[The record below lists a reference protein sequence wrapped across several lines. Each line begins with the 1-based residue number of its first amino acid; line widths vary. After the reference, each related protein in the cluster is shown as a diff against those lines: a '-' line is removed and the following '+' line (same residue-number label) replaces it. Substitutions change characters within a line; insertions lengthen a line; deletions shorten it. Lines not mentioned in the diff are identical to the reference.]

1 MVQMVVELAV
11 EQLVVEQVVEVHSLF
26 VQMELLNI

>member
-1 MVQMVVELAV
+1 MVEELAV

>member
-1 MVQMVVELAV
+1 MVEKLAA

>member
-1 MVQMVVELAV
+1 MVEELAV
-11 EQLVVEQVVEVHSLF
+11 ERLVVEQVVEVHSLF

>member
-1 MVQMVVELAV
+1 MVEEQAV